1 MPGFRPPTELDHPEV
16 RGHRL
21 DGIPVHGASYQLG
34 TAASPV
40 RPRRVR
46 QSKLRDEDDLA
57 SGVPLLELRVGRSN
71 LVERVGRSD
80 GNGNRAFG
88 REVSHFSQHLGVGC
102 RSATSVLTAACCAN
116 WNAMMVLIRLRS
128 APSSISF
135 SHHVDAG
142 RRQNVTATL
151 TTGEIPGGT
160 RHVERRSGR
169 VLGIPCGPVGSIP
182 VDVGQS
188 KSAVPKALGALSY
201 LQPLP
206 CLGGVRYGHPT
217 PTSSHGREQ
226 HGDDRQQRQQ
236 VRSLGHHMTF
246 GPGRSARPTLNWV
259 GERADP
265 TRRGDAR
272 SAGPTPAAG
281 PGDRLSRGAH
291 HQRRQHHPQRR
302 APDACPGP
310 ACHVEPAPVDRGLL
324 RHGVRRPAAR
334 RRDAGRPVRP
344 QAVLPDRA
352 HRVRTG
358 VDRRSPIRIGDDAH
372 RIPGPHG
379 SRCRAHDPDVAG
391 DHQRHLP

>member
-80 GNGNRAFG
+80 GNGNRAVG

-151 TTGEIPGGT
+151 TTEKSLVAPDTWRGDPDGFWASLAARLGRFPWT
-160 RHVERRSGR
+160 SDSPNRPCQRHSV
-169 VLGIPCGPVGSIP
+169 PCPTCNRCPASEGPIRAP
-182 VDVGQS
+182 
-188 KSAVPKALGALSY
+188 
-201 LQPLP
+201 
-206 CLGGVRYGHPT
+206 H

-291 HQRRQHHPQRR
+291 HQRRHTILNVALPTLVRDLHATSSQLQWI
-302 APDACPGP
+302 
-310 ACHVEPAPVDRGLL
+310 VDSYAMVFAGLL
-324 RHGVRRPAAR
+324 LVGGRWPTGSAA
-334 RRDAGRPVRP
+334 
-344 QAVLPDRA
+344 
-352 HRVRTG
+352 
-358 VDRRSPIRIGDDAH
+358 S
-372 RIPGPHG
+372 G
-379 SRCRAHDPDVAG
+379 SS
-391 DHQRHLP
+391 